1 MLKTVLNM
9 LEEVLN
15 PYLLNNPLKT
25 LAENKNGSKI
35 ATFSTK
41 CLNFRQKK
49 IEIQK
54 SDSTMSCA
62 ISQLVYMPNFRA
74 IGQSVWEKNGNRQK
88 HRKTET
94 QKDRKTD
101 TLEFYKDRWYSIC
114 LWKFDFFI
122 SLYTSWAIIY
132 LYKIQVCLS
141 LFLSFSLSVCSRF
154 SPRRI
159 VRLPWNLACRLI
171 GIWRRT

>member
-25 LAENKNGSKI
+25 VAGNKNSPKI

-49 IEIQK
+49 IEIKK
-54 SDSTMSCA
+54 SGSAMTSA

-74 IGQSVWEKNGNRQK
+74 IGQSVTQK
-88 HRKTET
+88 HR
-94 QKDRKTD
+94 
-101 TLEFYKDRWYSIC
+101 LEFYKDRNMNIM
-114 LWKFDFFI
+114 
-122 SLYTSWAIIY
+122 
-132 LYKIQVCLS
+132 LS
-141 LFLSFSLSVCSRF
+141 KC
-154 SPRRI
+154 
-159 VRLPWNLACRLI
+159 
-171 GIWRRT
+171 